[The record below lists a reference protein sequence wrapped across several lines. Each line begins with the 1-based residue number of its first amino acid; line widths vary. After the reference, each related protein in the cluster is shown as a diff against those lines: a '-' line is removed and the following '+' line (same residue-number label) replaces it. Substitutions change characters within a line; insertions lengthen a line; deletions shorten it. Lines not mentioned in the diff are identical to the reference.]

1 MDSIYEYYVVGIYNL
16 VEEKPSK
23 IYKITTNLE
32 QAIRHYFMHYDNPKC
47 YVGIYVNN
55 KLTELGKFTSTK
67 ADGPGIVNT
76 SEKSVSIEEL
86 DKAEDDYR

>member
-23 IYKITTNLE
+23 IYKITTSIE
-32 QAIRHYFMHYDNPKC
+32 QAIEHYDNPKC
-47 YVGIYVNN
+47 YIGTYINN

-76 SEKSVSIEEL
+76 SEKSVSIEAL